1 MEDLIIKHCPVCNL
15 IPIVAVR
22 DDHWTVFCVKCNVN
36 VTPKCNTR
44 IGAILVWNST
54 AIGKVNPVLNHRP
67 DNKPPYLDTKS
78 CGVATDDPISH
89 PPLDLRKISR
99 VKYSNDPML
108 LKSLYSAL
116 GIARRLCILLMKSI
130 DEKVDLP

>member
-99 VKYSNDPML
+99 VKYSMVVHPQHYT
-108 LKSLYSAL
+108 K
-116 GIARRLCILLMKSI
+116 GKI
-130 DEKVDLP
+130 